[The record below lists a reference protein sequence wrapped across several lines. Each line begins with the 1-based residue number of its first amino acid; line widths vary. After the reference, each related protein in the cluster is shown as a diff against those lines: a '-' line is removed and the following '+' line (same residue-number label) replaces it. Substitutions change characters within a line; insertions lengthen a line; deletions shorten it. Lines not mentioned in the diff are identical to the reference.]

1 MHENVIWICKMEIT
15 TKDIARICGV
25 SRGTVDRAI
34 NDRPGIN
41 PATKEKILSLIKEI
55 GYRPDH
61 LASSLAKGK
70 TYTIGV
76 IVFDLYNRFF
86 SQLVNTVE
94 NEAHESKY
102 FISLAITDKDPA
114 KERLCIEHLV
124 SRKVDGIILMTVQK
138 GRAFEQYL
146 KSIDIPIVT
155 IINKVSNGWTFVG
168 IDDRLATRD
177 AVEFLAGRGY
187 KNILYISP
195 PLGHTDSR
203 NIYALEQRLAG
214 YREGLRD
221 FGPSIDPAVLRT
233 GDFDIIYRTLKEALK
248 RGKTALLLS
257 ADIYALE
264 ALNFLKMKGMQVPG
278 DVGVMGFD
286 NIDVLKYVT
295 PQLTTVSYHI
305 EDIGRAAVG
314 CLIKQVKETS
324 STRQPDIIV
333 SHTIIEGKSV

>member
-1 MHENVIWICKMEIT
+1 MEIT

-34 NDRPGIN
+34 NNRSGIN
-41 PATKEKILSLIKEI
+41 PVTKEKILSLIKEV

-61 LASSLAKGK
+61 LARSLAKGK

-94 NEAHESKY
+94 NVAHESKY
-102 FISLAITDKDPA
+102 FISLAITDKDPI

-138 GRAFEQYL
+138 GRPFEQYL
-146 KSIDIPIVT
+146 KSINIPLVT
-155 IINKVSNGWTFVG
+155 IINKISNNWTFVG
-168 IDDRLATRD
+168 IDDLLATRD

-187 KNILYISP
+187 KNIVYISP
-195 PLGHTDSR
+195 PLK
-203 NIYALEQRLAG
+203 NIGTQNLYALEQRLAG
-214 YREGLRD
+214 YREGLRYT
-221 FGPSIDPAVLRT
+221 GLNIKPAVLRT
-233 GDFDIIYRTLKEALK
+233 DDFKIIYQTLKDSLQRE
-248 RGKTALLLS
+248 KTALLLS

-264 ALNFLKMKGMQVPG
+264 ALNFLKTKGISVPE
-278 DVGVMGFD
+278 DVGIMGFD

-295 PQLTTVSYHI
+295 PQLSTVAYHI
-305 EDIGRAAVG
+305 EEIGRAAVNY
-314 CLIKQVKETS
+314 LIKQIKKTS
-324 STRQPDIIV
+324 FTRQPDIIV
-333 SHTIIEGKSV
+333 SHTVIEGKSV